1 VSNCSLYSDSSIAPQ
16 ANLVAIRSHLA
27 HLYQDASEDAL
38 LVVSWKSPH
47 GFLSQWFQIEQA
59 EQAAK
64 FIAEKAQ
71 HHNVYIGVGLRNPTC
86 SSGPS
91 VRGES
96 KDVYAIPGVWVDFDH
111 AGGNH
116 TAPNL
121 PKPNELR
128 DFISNLPCRFSL
140 LVDSGGGI
148 HGYLLFKELWH
159 LDTPEERSQA
169 TTLLKRVQWYIQ
181 RRAAEHGWK
190 VDSTADL
197 ARVLRPAGTL
207 NHKSETPQLVKVIHE
222 GAIRYNPSDIADA
235 PWLAGIE
242 VGDAAGYQV
251 DDGFPAADLDRI
263 VAECAWLRHCR
274 DDAAT
279 LTEPE
284 WYGMLGILGRCA
296 NGEQIAHEWSQAY
309 PGYTPD
315 ETRQK
320 LRHALAA
327 SGPRTC
333 EGIRYDLGGEPYCH
347 QCPHWQHIKSP
358 IVLGMDD
365 GARLEMAQDEPAPG
379 NGRLDLSGALL
390 RYPDMLALDIPK
402 RRRWIDW
409 LSERGLAMVYG
420 PRGVGKTQFMLG
432 LALSLE
438 SGGEFLSWKI
448 PEGVGVL
455 YVDGEMA
462 IDELRERAQK
472 QAGDRDLNNLY
483 FLTSEMV
490 YTKTGRDLVLTQE
503 AFREA
508 VMRLLE
514 AHSDIKVVILD
525 NISCLFSGISEDK
538 KQDWEPINAWLI
550 QLRHRGLSVILV
562 HHAGKSGEQRG
573 TSGREDALD
582 TIIALNWPVDP
593 DPQEGCHFQLRFTK
607 SRSVK
612 GEAVQRLDI
621 RLEETDGAMVW
632 QFEPLEAS
640 LFDQVCNLLAE
651 GLDRPTDIAEELGIS
666 KGYASKLKRR
676 VELTGAGIVL

>member
-1 VSNCSLYSDSSIAPQ
+1 MSNYSLYSDSNIAPQ

-27 HLYQDASEDAL
+27 HLYQDASADTF
-38 LVVSWKSPH
+38 LVVSWKSPR
-47 GFLSQWFQIEQA
+47 GFLSEWFRIAQA
-59 EQAAK
+59 EQAAQ

-71 HHNVYIGVGLRNPTC
+71 DHDVYIGVGLRKPTC
-86 SSGPS
+86 VAGTS
-91 VRGES
+91 VRGVSE
-96 KDVYAIPGVWVDFDH
+96 DVYGIPGAWFDLDH
-111 AGGNH
+111 ASGSH
-116 TAPNL
+116 TAANL
-121 PKPNELR
+121 PQPNELH
-128 DFISNLPCRFSL
+128 DFISSLPFRFSL

-148 HGYLLFKELWH
+148 HGYLLFKELLL
-159 LDTPEERSQA
+159 LDSPEERSQA
-169 TTLLKRVQWYIQ
+169 TVLLKRVQRYIQ
-181 RRAAEHGWK
+181 LRAAEHGWK
-190 VDSTADL
+190 VDPTADL

-207 NHKSETPQLVKVIHE
+207 NHKSETPQLVQVIHE
-222 GAIRYNPSDIADA
+222 DAIRYNPSDIADA

-242 VGDAAGYQV
+242 VGDAAGYQGN
-251 DDGFPAADLDRI
+251 DGFPAADLDRI
-263 VAECAWLRHCR
+263 VAACAWLCHCR

-284 WYGMLGILGRCA
+284 WYGMLGIVGQCE
-296 NGEQIAHEWSQAY
+296 NGEQIAHEWSQPH

-320 LRHALAA
+320 LQHARDA

-333 EGIRYDLGGEPYCH
+333 EKIRYDLGGEPYCH
-347 QCPHWQHIKSP
+347 QCPHWQRIKSP
-358 IVLGMDD
+358 IALGMDD
-365 GARLEMAQDEPAPG
+365 GARLEMGQNEPAPG
-379 NGRLDLSGALL
+379 NGHLDLSGALL
-390 RYPDMLALDIPK
+390 RYRDMLELDIPK
-402 RRRWIDW
+402 RRWRIDW
-409 LSERGLAMVYG
+409 LPERGLAMVYG
-420 PRGVGKTQFMLG
+420 QRGVGKTQFMLG

-448 PEGVGVL
+448 PEGIGVL

-483 FLTSEMV
+483 FLTSERV
-490 YTKTGRDLVLTQE
+490 YTNTGRDLVLTQE

-514 AHSDIKVVILD
+514 AHPDIKVVILD

-593 DPQEGCHFQLRFTK
+593 DPQRGCHFQLRFTK

-612 GEAVQRLDI
+612 GEAVQPLDV
-621 RLEETDGAMVW
+621 RLEDTGGAMKW
-632 QFEPLEAS
+632 QFEPLEVS
-640 LFDQVCNLLAE
+640 LFSQVCNLLAE
-651 GLDRPTDIAEELGIS
+651 GVDRPTDIAEELGIS

-676 VELTGAGIVL
+676 AVREEAGIAL